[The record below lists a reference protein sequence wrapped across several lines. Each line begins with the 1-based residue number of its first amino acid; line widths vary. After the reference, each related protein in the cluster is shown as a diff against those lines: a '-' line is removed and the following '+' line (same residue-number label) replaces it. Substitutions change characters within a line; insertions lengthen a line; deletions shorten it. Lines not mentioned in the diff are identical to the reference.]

1 MSLIRSTPALDCYA
15 KPPAEACKVWSIS
28 DACKVWRIPIFF
40 LGHPQLLLGDLQLL
54 STISMGKKG
63 KTEVGDEDGEA
74 VK

>member
-28 DACKVWRIPIFF
+28 EACKVWRIP
-40 LGHPQLLLGDLQLL
+40 GHPQLLPGDLQLL